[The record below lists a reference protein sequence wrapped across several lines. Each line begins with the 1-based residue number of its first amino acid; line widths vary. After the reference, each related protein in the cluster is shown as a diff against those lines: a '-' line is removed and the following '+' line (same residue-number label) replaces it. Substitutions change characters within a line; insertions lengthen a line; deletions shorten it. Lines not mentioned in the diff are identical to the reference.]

1 MERAKLEEYLGKVY
15 YLERSLYE
23 QNSSLNRLYQRLNEM
38 EREKNKPI
46 RTEPTHDANGDYV
59 TSAMAYGF
67 MGGIGSVIFMF
78 VAAIAKWWK
87 FNSFFGPLISF
98 FLIGAVVG
106 AIYGWFAESKSVA
119 ESEERNNKILEY
131 NRQLYEQN
139 NRRVQQINWQMDS
152 IRREIRIMEQ
162 NRNENVRVSNCY
174 YDKNII
180 YPKYRGLIPVA
191 SIYDYFKSG
200 CCDCLTGHEGAYNK
214 FDNELR
220 MNLIISKLDDV
231 LYKLDQIRN
240 SQYMLYDAIN
250 YATQNS
256 ERLTNTVNMLAN
268 NMQSIAENQEVIAY
282 NSRIAASNTEF
293 LTWLEILN

>member
-106 AIYGWFAESKSVA
+106 AIYGGVAESKSVA

-162 NRNENVRVSNCY
+162 NRNETVRVSNCY

>member
-15 YLERSLYE
+15 YLERLLYE

-38 EREKNKPI
+38 EREKNQPV
-46 RTEPTHDANGDYV
+46 RTEPTHDTKGDYV
-59 TSAMAYGF
+59 NSAVAYGL
-67 MGGIGSVIFMF
+67 MGGIGGVILRF
-78 VAAIAKWWK
+78 VAAIAIWWK

-98 FLIGAVVG
+98 FLIGAVAG

-152 IRREIRIMEQ
+152 IRQEIRVMEQ
-162 NRNENVRVSNCY
+162 NRNETVRVLNCY

-256 ERLTNTVNMLAN
+256 ERLTNTVNVLAN

>member
-1 MERAKLEEYLGKVY
+1 
-15 YLERSLYE
+15 
-23 QNSSLNRLYQRLNEM
+23 
-38 EREKNKPI
+38 
-46 RTEPTHDANGDYV
+46 
-59 TSAMAYGF
+59 
-67 MGGIGSVIFMF
+67 
-78 VAAIAKWWK
+78 
-87 FNSFFGPLISF
+87 
-98 FLIGAVVG
+98 
-106 AIYGWFAESKSVA
+106 
-119 ESEERNNKILEY
+119 
-131 NRQLYEQN
+131 
-139 NRRVQQINWQMDS
+139 
-152 IRREIRIMEQ
+152 MEQ
-162 NRNENVRVSNCY
+162 NRNETVRVSNCY